1 MLRVVFAMARSK
13 CGLCL
18 ESVRLPYAIP
28 LIEHSG
34 TILSAALQQSV
45 KGKLIVCFQR
55 RKSASDFRTL

>member
-1 MLRVVFAMARSK
+1 MLRVVFAMAHGK

-18 ESVRLPYAIP
+18 EIVRLPYAIP

-45 KGKLIVCFQR
+45 KGKLIVYFQK

>member
-1 MLRVVFAMARSK
+1 MARGK

-45 KGKLIVCFQR
+45 KGKLIVYFQK

>member
-1 MLRVVFAMARSK
+1 MLRVVFAMGRGK

-45 KGKLIVCFQR
+45 KGKLIVYFQK

>member
-1 MLRVVFAMARSK
+1 MLRVVFAMARGK

-34 TILSAALQQSV
+34 RILSAALKQSV
-45 KGKLIVCFQR
+45 KGKLIVYFQ
-55 RKSASDFRTL
+55 KSTSYFRTL